1 MFVNTVISLPASV
14 ITTCEPV
21 VSATFVLVLTITVV
35 IVTWQRRVI
44 VIKKKIKKTL
54 TLSNIIDNFGADMSA
69 MLNLIVLTD
78 HLMKVPMN

>member
-1 MFVNTVISLPASV
+1 MIVNTVISLPASV

-21 VSATFVLVLTITVV
+21 VSATFVLILTIAVV
-35 IVTWQRRVI
+35 IQTWQRRVI
-44 VIKKKIKKTL
+44 VIKKKKTL
-54 TLSNIIDNFGADMSA
+54 TLLNIIVIFVADMSA